1 MKMQSNRPAENGNI
15 PTINVKGRTLPEA
28 WEKSVVDTWQKGIE
42 IKTEYDKDAD
52 PPSRD
57 VTMVMEVEKP
67 FAEPRIHRCFPAG
80 LEELEIYRQEVV
92 HGVHDSWIDPAEDK
106 WSYTYHQRLF
116 AYDVIRSFADA
127 LNGGPF
133 GPVDQIE
140 GIVNAL
146 VHHHYTRRA
155 QAITWM
161 PTVDTG
167 HHEPPCL
174 QRIWLR
180 LIKIS
185 DSDYTLNMNTH
196 WRSRDA
202 YKAAFMNMYALTD
215 LQRSIAQELS
225 RAMGA
230 NISIGRF
237 VDISDSYHI
246 YGSYFEEFE
255 SNFLS
260 LLNKRSFEERVWTT
274 EDAEYFLT
282 NGKVQLLNGKPGE
295 PPLTIEHM
303 RRIYSEI
310 HEDQICMVNEEVRKI
325 IEESMTT

>member
-1 MKMQSNRPAENGNI
+1 MKNRQVTSKGDI
-15 PTINVKGRTLPEA
+15 PLLHVKGKNLPEV
-28 WEKSVVDTWQKGIE
+28 WEQSVVDTWRKGIE
-42 IKTEYDKDAD
+42 IKTEYDKETD

-57 VTMVMEVEKP
+57 VTMVMEIENP

-92 HGVHDSWIDPAEDK
+92 HGVHDSWINPEEDK

-116 AYDVIRSFADA
+116 AYDVIGSFSDA
-127 LNGGPF
+127 LKGGPF
-133 GPVDQIE
+133 GSFNQVEEIIN
-140 GIVNAL
+140 GL
-146 VHHHYTRRA
+146 VSHYYTRRA

-161 PTVDTG
+161 PTIDTG

-180 LIKIS
+180 LIKLS
-185 DSDYTLNMNTH
+185 GNNTDYVLNMNTH

-202 YKAAFMNMYALTD
+202 YKAAFMNIYALTD
-215 LQRSIAQELS
+215 LQGKIAHELS
-225 RAMGA
+225 NKMGA
-230 NISIGRF
+230 AVAIGRY

-255 SNFLS
+255 KNFLS
-260 LLNKRSFEERVWTT
+260 LLNKRSFEERVWNT

-282 NGKVQLLNGKPGE
+282 NGKIQLLNGKPGE
-295 PPLTIEHM
+295 PPLTLEHIK
-303 RRIYSEI
+303 RIYAEI
-310 HEDQICMVNEEVRKI
+310 PDDQKPTVNENVRKM
-325 IEESMTT
+325 IEENK

>member
-1 MKMQSNRPAENGNI
+1 MQTEKLTNSGNI
-15 PTINVKGRTLPEA
+15 PILHVKGTTLPEV
-28 WEKSVVDTWQKGIE
+28 WERSVIDTWQQGVG
-42 IKTEYDKDAD
+42 IKTEYDKDTD

-57 VTMVMEVEKP
+57 VTMVMEIEKP

-92 HGVHDSWIDPAEDK
+92 HGVHDSWINPQEDK

-116 AYDVIRSFADA
+116 AYDVIGSFSDA
-127 LNGGPF
+127 LKGGPF
-133 GPVDQIE
+133 DKVDQIE
-140 GIVNAL
+140 ESINGLVN
-146 VHHHYTRRA
+146 HYYTRRA

-180 LIKIS
+180 LLRVS
-185 DSDYTLNMNTH
+185 ENVYALNMNTH

-215 LQRSIAQELS
+215 LHKTIAKELS
-225 RAMGA
+225 KRMHA
-230 NISIGRF
+230 NVTIGRY

-246 YGSYFEEFE
+246 YGSYYEEFQA
-255 SNFLS
+255 NFLS
-260 LLNKRSFEERVWTT
+260 LLEKRHFDERVWCT
-274 EDAEYFLT
+274 EDAEYFLA
-282 NGKVQLLNGKPGE
+282 NGRIQLLNGKPGE
-295 PPLTIEHM
+295 PPLTHEHM
-303 RRIYSEI
+303 RRIFSEI
-310 HEDQICMVNEEVRKI
+310 PKDQLSMVNEDVRKT
-325 IEESMTT
+325 IEEGNNT

>member
-1 MKMQSNRPAENGNI
+1 MEDVKTTREGNV
-15 PTINVKGRTLPEA
+15 PVLTVSARTLPEA
-28 WEKSVVDTWQKGIE
+28 WEKSVVDTWRKGVA
-42 IKTEYDKDAD
+42 IKTEYDKDTD
-52 PPSRD
+52 LPSRD
-57 VTMVMEVEKP
+57 VTMVMEVEEP

-92 HGVHDSWIDPAEDK
+92 NGVHDSWINPDEDK

-116 AYDVIRSFADA
+116 DYDVVGSFKDA
-127 LNGGPF
+127 LKGGPF
-133 GPVDQIE
+133 DNVNQVE
-140 GIVNAL
+140 GIINGLAE
-146 VHHHYTRRA
+146 HYYTRRA

-180 LIKIS
+180 LIKPEGG
-185 DSDYTLNMNTH
+185 DCDYVLNMNTH

-215 LQRSIAQELS
+215 LQRAIAAELS
-225 RAMGA
+225 TRMGA
-230 NISIGRF
+230 NIGVGRY

-255 SNFLS
+255 ANFLS
-260 LLNKRSFEERVWTT
+260 LLEKRSFEERVWSTG
-274 EDAEYFLT
+274 DAEYFLT

-295 PPLTIEHM
+295 PPLTPAHM
-303 RRIYSEI
+303 RRIYAELPDDMKCTVS
-310 HEDQICMVNEEVRKI
+310 EEVRKM
-325 IEESMTT
+325 IEEGPS